1 MDADDDLQE
10 PESVIQFLSAEIPT
24 FVSMLEVKRYDFP
37 LTKPT
42 WPHISA
48 SKLMQKTGPSLS
60 KQIVGTK
67 LRETAEPFPFSLA
80 QPRAPVTS
88 MTKNQLKTG
97 GHTIAKAQSAYD
109 SNDVEELKAAS
120 DDHNDPKSPNNND
133 NNDYHYHSEELSY
146 PHIWISDPIHI
157 LSPIPSTSY
166 LPLTSHHPICHS
178 SSLVHNSSEFTISAC
193 LLSVVP

>member
-1 MDADDDLQE
+1 MKAKMSDAMTEIWGVWYIKMQKSCAVLTGIDEVFLVDKHDSTISDYTPSGDSEADTDMDADDDLQE

-67 LRETAEPFPFSLA
+67 GPCDFHDKKSA
-80 QPRAPVTS
+80 QDRWS
-88 MTKNQLKTG
+88 
-97 GHTIAKAQSAYD
+97 
-109 SNDVEELKAAS
+109 
-120 DDHNDPKSPNNND
+120 
-133 NNDYHYHSEELSY
+133 YH
-146 PHIWISDPIHI
+146 
-157 LSPIPSTSY
+157 
-166 LPLTSHHPICHS
+166 CKG
-178 SSLVHNSSEFTISAC
+178 
-193 LLSVVP
+193 SVCM